1 MLKWKSYLAIFVF
14 TYKKPK
20 KTWKSYGRLK
30 KNGSTSL
37 LFSESILFEI

>member
-1 MLKWKSYLAIFVF
+1 MLKWKSYSAIFVF

-20 KTWKSYGRLK
+20 KNMEELWQVE